1 MINELIGHY
10 RILRQL
16 GRGGMGLVYEAEDT
30 KLGRRVA
37 LKFLQA
43 TSQRDPMAMDR
54 FLREARS
61 ASSLNHPGICTIY
74 AIEEHNGQTF
84 IAMELLEGEALDKAM
99 AQGALS
105 IQRSVEVGVELS
117 DALDA
122 AHKKGII
129 HRDIKPGN
137 IFLTERGV
145 TKILDFGLA
154 KLLEADTGVE
164 GETIAEQETSFHT
177 TAGTTVGT
185 VAYMSPEQARGETL
199 DPRTDLFSL
208 GSVLYEMVTGKH
220 PFPGAT
226 SAVVFGNLLHNS
238 PVSPIEINNLVPS
251 ELERILNKL
260 LEKDRDLRY
269 QFAAELR
276 ADLKRLRRE
285 LEPGRPVSDSAV
297 IASRAGSGSIATATM
312 ATGSKG
318 KASSGAVL
326 AEGAQKNKIG
336 TTALLG
342 AGLLLLVAAA
352 YGIYSLLHKPI
363 VVKVAPFEK
372 FTIENVSNNGHI
384 TQAAI
389 SPDGKYLLQ
398 ALEENG
404 LQSLWLRHIATSTNK
419 EVVAPATTRYD
430 GLTFSPDGN
439 YIYFVRREENEEE
452 SELFRASVLGGEP
465 RVLIR
470 DVDSPATFSP
480 DGQHFSFLRELH
492 NAPAWDLLLA
502 KSDGS
507 IEKSIFSAHPL
518 QSDSF
523 VPAWSPDGKAIVI
536 PIVQP
541 NKDSIG
547 GFLAVDVATGKEQVV
562 ATSPDRIYYGP
573 AWMPDGNALI
583 ASASRIEGGHMQAQI
598 GYIDYPDG
606 AYRALTEDTNNYGK
620 LGIAKDGKTIVA
632 IQSKL
637 RFSLSMAPANDPD
650 KLQTIPLRSQIPPW
664 RWNWMPDGR
673 LILPQAG
680 DLKAITADGKEDT
693 LYSDTKHIPD
703 QATAC
708 GQYIVF
714 RQVGR
719 NSAASAN
726 LWRMDLNGTNSKQ
739 LTSGLNDQEPTCSK
753 DAKWVY
759 FVDNTD
765 NRVVKRVPI
774 EGGASE
780 TVVKYAV
787 GSYALSP
794 DGTEIVSFEVREL
807 DHKLMLRLDNVD
819 THQMTYGDIDPRALP
834 DELAFS
840 PDGKSIVYIVR
851 EKGVDNLWLQPLD
864 GKARRQMTHFKRD
877 KTFRFAFSPDGSQI
891 AMECGELES
900 DAVLLHDESKP

>member
-1 MINELIGHY
+1 
-10 RILRQL
+10 
-16 GRGGMGLVYEAEDT
+16 
-30 KLGRRVA
+30 
-37 LKFLQA
+37 
-43 TSQRDPMAMDR
+43 
-54 FLREARS
+54 
-61 ASSLNHPGICTIY
+61 
-74 AIEEHNGQTF
+74 
-84 IAMELLEGEALDKAM
+84 
-99 AQGALS
+99 
-105 IQRSVEVGVELS
+105 
-117 DALDA
+117 
-122 AHKKGII
+122 
-129 HRDIKPGN
+129 
-137 IFLTERGV
+137 
-145 TKILDFGLA
+145 
-154 KLLEADTGVE
+154 
-164 GETIAEQETSFHT
+164 
-177 TAGTTVGT
+177 
-185 VAYMSPEQARGETL
+185 
-199 DPRTDLFSL
+199 
-208 GSVLYEMVTGKH
+208 
-220 PFPGAT
+220 
-226 SAVVFGNLLHNS
+226 
-238 PVSPIEINNLVPS
+238 VPA

-285 LEPGRPVSDSAV
+285 LEPGRPLSDSAV
-297 IASRAGSGSIATATM
+297 IASRAGSGGVPVATVAS
-312 ATGSKG
+312 GSKA

-326 AEGAQKNKIG
+326 AEAAQKNKIG

-342 AGLLLLVAAA
+342 LGLLLLVAAG
-352 YGIYSLLHKPI
+352 YGVYSLLHKPI
-363 VVKVAPFEK
+363 ASKVAPFEQ

-419 EVVAPATTRYD
+419 EVLAPTTTRYD

-439 YIYFVRREENEEE
+439 YIYFVRRDENEEE

-465 RVLIR
+465 RVLIK

-480 DGQHFSFLRELH
+480 DGQHFVFLRELH

-502 KSDGS
+502 KGDGT
-507 IEKSIFSAHPL
+507 IEKSIFSAHPI

-523 VPAWSPDGKAIVI
+523 VPAWSPDGKTIVI

-541 NKDSIG
+541 NKDAIG
-547 GFLAVDVATGKEQVV
+547 GFLAVDVATGKDQVV

-573 AWMPDGNALI
+573 AWMPDGKALI

-606 AYRALTEDTNNYGK
+606 AYRPLTEDTNNYGK

-650 KLQTIPLRSQIPPW
+650 KLHTIPLRSRIPPW

-673 LILPQAG
+673 LILPQGG

-719 NSAASAN
+719 TSASSAN
-726 LWRMDLNGTNSKQ
+726 LWRMDLNGTNPKQ

-753 DAKWVY
+753 DGQWVY

-765 NRVVKRVPI
+765 NRFVKRVSV
-774 EGGASE
+774 EGGAPE

-787 GSYALSP
+787 GSYALSL
-794 DGTEIVSFEVREL
+794 DGKQIASFEVREL
-807 DHKLMLRLDNVD
+807 DHKLMLRLENVE
-819 THQMTYGDIDPRALP
+819 THQMTYGDIDARALP
-834 DELAFS
+834 DDLAFS

-864 GKARRQMTHFKRD
+864 GKARRQLTHSKSD

-891 AMECGELES
+891 AMECGEVES
-900 DAVLLHDESKP
+900 DAVLLHDEGKP